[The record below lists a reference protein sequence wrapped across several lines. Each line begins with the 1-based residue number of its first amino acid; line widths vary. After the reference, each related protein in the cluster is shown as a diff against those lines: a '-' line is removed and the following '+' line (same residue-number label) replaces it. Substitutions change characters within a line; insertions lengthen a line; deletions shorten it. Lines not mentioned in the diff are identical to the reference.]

1 MKKYLL
7 MAVVLAAVLFAGTAN
22 AEMIARW
29 TFDEGT
35 GNIAHDSTVNANN
48 GTIYNGN
55 WASGV
60 LNGAL
65 QFNGSSTYAVVP
77 NSSSLNI
84 TGSITVSTWLKINSI
99 PTNYVG
105 VVAKG
110 WEDASYNLEF
120 NASGASVGLVFADST
135 YHGANSNPL
144 TTNTWYLI
152 TGTYDRNQIKLYVN
166 GNLQGVTNYTGTYQ
180 SNSSPL
186 YIGNQQPGA
195 GRYYNGLLDDMRIY
209 NNALTDSEIKQ
220 LYNVPEPATLLL
232 LGLGAALLRKRR

>member
-7 MAVVLAAVLFAGTAN
+7 MAVVLAAVLFAGMAN
-22 AEMIARW
+22 AEMIAHW

-84 TGSITVSTWLKINSI
+84 TGSITVSAWLKINSI

-105 VVAKG
+105 IVAKG
-110 WEDASYNLEF
+110 EGDPSYNLEF
-120 NASGASVGLVFADST
+120 NASGASVGLVFADSS
-135 YHGANSNPL
+135 YHGANSNAL

-152 TGTYDRNQIKLYVN
+152 TGTYDMSQIKLYVN

-180 SNSSPL
+180 SNSEPL

-195 GRYYNGLLDDMRIY
+195 GRYYNGLLDDLRIY
-209 NNALTDSEIKQ
+209 NNALTASEIQQ

-232 LGLGAALLRKRR
+232 LGLGASLLRKRH